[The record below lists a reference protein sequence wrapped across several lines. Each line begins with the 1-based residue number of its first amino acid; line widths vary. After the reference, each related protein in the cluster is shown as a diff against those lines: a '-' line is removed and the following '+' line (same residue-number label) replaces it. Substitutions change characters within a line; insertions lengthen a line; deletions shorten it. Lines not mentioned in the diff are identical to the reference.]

1 MFSFPERV
9 CPEISRKEGRF
20 RRHADL
26 FQLDYLSVFFTRM
39 RPLHRVVL
47 AKLFGKRRKTLWCR
61 GILLSPP
68 IFCHKR
74 HRCYSLPI
82 PRTILTRISMEL
94 CNFVICAKPY
104 ARLHEIPV
112 HSSLKIETETETEKT
127 RERTKLDEFCTK
139 RQRYIQ
145 GEDKLALIKKLLSSF
160 SSKLFLP

>member
-1 MFSFPERV
+1 MPTCFNWTP
-9 CPEISRKEGRF
+9 CPC
-20 RRHADL
+20 
-26 FQLDYLSVFFTRM
+26 FFTRM
-39 RPLHRVVL
+39 CPLHRVVL

-82 PRTILTRISMEL
+82 PRTILTRISIEL

-112 HSSLKIETETETEKT
+112 YSSLKIETAYNWKDPRKDETRRVLYKKAKVYSRRGQTCPHKEAFKFLFIKTFLAITEKNVA
-127 RERTKLDEFCTK
+127 K
-139 RQRYIQ
+139 I
-145 GEDKLALIKKLLSSF
+145 
-160 SSKLFLP
+160 